1 MTSMM
6 MMMTKMMTP
15 GPGHNDVVDD
25 DVDDDDDDNDENEDD
40 VVLGAY
46 LSRFFD
52 GDTGSGSHE
61 AGDLKSLR
69 GHCTV
74 VWNKQE

>member
-1 MTSMM
+1 M

-25 DVDDDDDDNDENEDD
+25 DVDDDDDDNDDNEDN
-40 VVLGAY
+40 VALGAH

-52 GDTGSGSHE
+52 GDTGYEVGTGHE
-61 AGDLKSLR
+61 VGDLNSLR
-69 GHCTV
+69 GHGF
-74 VWNKQE
+74 